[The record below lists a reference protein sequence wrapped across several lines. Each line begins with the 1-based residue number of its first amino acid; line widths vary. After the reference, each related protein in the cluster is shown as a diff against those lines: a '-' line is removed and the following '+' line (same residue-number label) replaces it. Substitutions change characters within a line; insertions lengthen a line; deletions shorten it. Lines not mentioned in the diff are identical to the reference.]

1 VKPLASV
8 RVRYREIP
16 APRIPTPPDRAPF
29 HSHWSRRR
37 TLIFRVA
44 GVLLPVIASAFI
56 AEAILPGKH
65 VVQATLGPYADDQS
79 ATHVVIE
86 GLHIAIPNHLP
97 YLPIDQLIPRP

>member
-1 VKPLASV
+1 VKPLGSV
-8 RVRYREIP
+8 SARHRGIP
-16 APRIPTPPDRAPF
+16 AHRIPTRQGRALF
-29 HSHWSRRR
+29 HSYWSRRR

-65 VVQATLGPYADDQS
+65 AVQATLRPYADDQT
-79 ATHVVIE
+79 AAHIVIE

-97 YLPIDQLIPRP
+97 YLAIDQLIPRP